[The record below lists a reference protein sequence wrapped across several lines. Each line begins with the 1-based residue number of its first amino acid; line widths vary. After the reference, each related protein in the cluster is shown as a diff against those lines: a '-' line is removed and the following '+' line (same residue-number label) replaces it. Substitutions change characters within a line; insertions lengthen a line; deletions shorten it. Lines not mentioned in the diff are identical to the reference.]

1 MCVKVGLPT
10 KAHPCIMAT
19 MQTRFISTDEEL
31 IALKEDWNR
40 LTASRPETD
49 MPFYSWDWFYHS
61 WLHFDKPDGQELCIV
76 TVNEGE
82 QLVGVLPLVCGA
94 RKSSGMT
101 YKVLC
106 FNSVG
111 LMPRNTIYTDA
122 RQDQEP
128 VFCAV
133 WNHLFENRPVWDMIE
148 LANIPDS
155 SLFHRFV
162 LEGRHAA
169 KYALIQDQGLIAS
182 YIELTGTLDDYLNS
196 LHKGARKDLRKHV
209 KHFDESGASHSVRF
223 FEKPDEM
230 LEGLQHLE
238 TVHKNS
244 WKGSSGNPLHPRFY
258 QEVTPILAE
267 QGEAKVAIAFLDDVP
282 IGAAYM
288 LCKSGVYYGC
298 IRDYDQ
304 KYKEYAPG
312 ILLLDYQLEHLLKEG
327 GKIFD
332 FCGTGSD
339 HKEKFGTGHH
349 NHSIFQIFHSGWKS
363 RFVYSSKTFL
373 LPMLRKI
380 LRKPADSD
388 FVSCRNEL

>member
-1 MCVKVGLPT
+1 
-10 KAHPCIMAT
+10 

-40 LTASRPETD
+40 LVVARPETD
-49 MPFYSWDWFYHS
+49 MPFYSWDWFYRL
-61 WLHFDKPDGQELCIV
+61 WLHFAKPEGHELFIV
-76 TVNEGE
+76 AMYEEN
-82 QLVGVLPLVCGA
+82 QLVGILPLVRCL
-94 RKSSGMT
+94 RKSSGVA
-101 YKVLC
+101 YRILHFC
-106 FNSVG
+106 AVG
-111 LMPRNTIYTDA
+111 LMPRNTFYTDA

-128 VFCAV
+128 IFRAA
-133 WNHLFENRPVWDMIE
+133 WNHLFEHRSTWDMLE

-155 SLFHRFV
+155 NPFHRFV
-162 LEGRHAA
+162 LDGKHDT
-169 KYALIQDQGLIAS
+169 KYALIQNQGFIAS
-182 YIELTGTLDDYLNS
+182 YIELTGTLEDYLNS

-209 KHFDESGASHSVRF
+209 KHFDESGSSRCVRF

-238 TVHKNS
+238 TVHNNS
-244 WKGSSGNPLHPRFY
+244 WKGSLGNPLHPEFY
-258 QEVTPILAE
+258 QEVTPILAG

-288 LCKSGVYYGC
+288 LCKNGIYYGC

-304 KYKEYAPG
+304 KYRDNAPG
-312 ILLLDYQLEHLLKEG
+312 ILLLHYQLEHLLNEG
-327 GKIFD
+327 GRIFD

-363 RFVYSSKTFL
+363 RFIYSSKTFF

-380 LRKPADSD
+380 LRKPADGD
-388 FVSCRNEL
+388 LVSCRNEL